1 MIESVDAAAADEA
14 PIPCIGVPAALMHDL
29 RTPLGHIIGYS
40 ELMIEQATEAGD
52 DQYLRH
58 LQKMRAAG
66 WLMLQ
71 LLDDRF
77 RSVRPVVVSAM
88 VVPLPLPA
96 LLKPWRMGDP
106 GSPVSVGGALSRVST
121 GASAM
126 PLPARGERDVQS
138 WEGEGGSVG

>member
-1 MIESVDAAAADEA
+1 MIESVDAPAVDPPAV
-14 PIPCIGVPAALMHDL
+14 PFIGVPAALMHDL

-52 DQYLRH
+52 DKYLRH

-77 RSVRPVVVSAM
+77 RSIRPVVVSAM
-88 VVPLPLPA
+88 VVPLPKPA
-96 LLKPWRMGDP
+96 LLKPWWMNDP
-106 GSPVSVGGALSRVST
+106 SAAVSLTDAFRRVST
-121 GASAM
+121 T
-126 PLPARGERDVQS
+126 PPDTHLPARGEGDVQS
-138 WEGEGGSVG
+138 WEGEGGSVD